1 MLHDKTPV
9 SLLADSAG
17 RGDGALGYQGGTS
30 GNVSVGPAISRVSQ
44 NIVVVDLFLPFR
56 VDKKEELRTGCPILW
71 EVNILVDTLYMK
83 GTVK

>member
-44 NIVVVDLFLPFR
+44 NIVV
-56 VDKKEELRTGCPILW
+56 
-71 EVNILVDTLYMK
+71 
-83 GTVK
+83 